1 MNWNHVPG
9 QQTKKGGCPH
19 IKKRKELASY
29 QNQHLSD
36 EKRPPLDR
44 LNEKPEPFFESQAS
58 NTIRQEAI
66 GRPVSISGPSFLTSL
81 R

>member
-1 MNWNHVPG
+1 MFPVSK
-9 QQTKKGGCPH
+9 QKKEAARTS
-19 IKKRKELASY
+19 KKRKDLASY